1 MTPNISR
8 RDALVRLSAL
18 SLTALLP
25 NAAWASDPE
34 PMEHPDPRPGITSE
48 HVLPAEKLAKKR
60 ASVRKVYDA
69 ARSYPEIFDGLL
81 CGCEC
86 KGPMGHRSL
95 LSCYESEQPMG
106 CMACR
111 EEAELVGKLANE
123 GKSLAEIRKA
133 VDKEYS

>member
-1 MTPNISR
+1 MTANISR
-8 RDALVRLSAL
+8 RDALRRLSAL
-18 SLTALLP
+18 SLTALVP
-25 NAAWASDPE
+25 NTAWASDSE
-34 PMEHPDPRPGITSE
+34 PMEHPDPRPGITGE
-48 HVLPAEKLAKKR
+48 HVLSAERLAKKR
-60 ASVRKVYDA
+60 ASVREAYEA

-86 KGPMGHRSL
+86 KGTMGHRSL

-106 CMACR
+106 CVACR
-111 EEAELVGKLANE
+111 EEAELVGKLAKE